1 LIARVRTF
9 VFSFQTKLVIAL
21 TSVIVLALFLAGSV
35 FVVRTRTERR
45 NQALDRV
52 AAASPAIYQQALYA
66 LLPQEQDERPFAE
79 TIDDLAKEQDV
90 RILLITNMA
99 LNADGSGGA
108 TAVVDHDTGGQLNG
122 ATIQIPGSTTADQQR
137 GFIAWQPTGDIQE
150 HNLTFVAASSGF
162 VTTRGRQLPFR
173 IVLVVKT
180 DTIGSAWVGLLP
192 GLGLAALFALPFAT
206 LAAVALARQVAH
218 PVRRLTAASE
228 AMARGDFDQRVELD
242 RDDEVGRLARSF
254 SMMAE
259 HVGRRD
265 AQMRGLLANVSHD
278 LKTPMTSITGYAQAL
293 TDDTADAAD
302 VKRIG
307 HVIRGEAEHVNAI
320 LADLLYLG
328 EIDAGQVITRREDI
342 PLGDVVER
350 SLRHIEPQAK
360 ARDVVIK
367 TDLAPDAVLRH
378 VDPDKVERALTNV
391 LENAAKFTP
400 EGGSIAVRGW
410 CENGTAPRRVRCAI
424 TNTGSNIPAED
435 LPRVFDRFFRGD
447 RARRTAAGS
456 GLGLA
461 ITKQL
466 VELNAGTVEA
476 ANSASGGVT
485 ITLSLPG

>member
-1 LIARVRTF
+1 MVL
-9 VFSFQTKLVIAL
+9 AL
-21 TSVIVLALFLAGSV
+21 TSVILLALFLAGSM
-35 FVVRTRTERR
+35 FVVRTRNERR
-45 NQALDRV
+45 AQALDRV

-66 LLPQEQDERPFAE
+66 LLPQEQDERPFSD
-79 TIDDLAKEQDV
+79 TIDALASEQDV
-90 RILLITNMA
+90 RILLLGN
-99 LNADGSGGA
+99 DG
-108 TAVVDHDTGGQLNG
+108 VVLHDTGGGELSG
-122 ATIQIPGSTTADQQR
+122 ARIEIPASTRGDVQR
-137 GFIAWQPTGDIQE
+137 GFIAWQPAGDFQS
-150 HNLTFVAASSGF
+150 HHLTFVAASSGLI
-162 VTTRGRQLPFR
+162 TTRAHTTLPFR
-173 IVLVVKT
+173 IILVVKT
-180 DTIGSAWVGLLP
+180 DTIAGAWIGLLP

-293 TDDTADAAD
+293 TDETAEAAD

-307 HVIRGEAEHVNAI
+307 QVISGEAEHVNAI
-320 LADLLYLG
+320 LRDLLYLG
-328 EIDAGQVITRREDI
+328 EIDAGQVITRREDVR
-342 PLGDVVER
+342 LGDIVER
-350 SLRHIEPQAK
+350 SLRHIEPQAQ
-360 ARDVVIK
+360 ARDVAVR
-367 TDLAPDAVLRH
+367 TDLEEGAVLRH
-378 VDPDKVERALTNV
+378 VDPDKIERALTNV

-400 EGGSIAVRGW
+400 AGGSIEVRGW
-410 CENGTAPRRVRCAI
+410 RENGSLPALVKCAVTNSGSSIAPD
-424 TNTGSNIPAED
+424 D
-435 LPRVFDRFFRGD
+435 LPHVFDRFFRGD

-466 VELNAGTVEA
+466 VELNAGTIEA
-476 ANSASGGVT
+476 ANAPAGGVT
-485 ITLSLPG
+485 FTLSLPG